1 LEALQAMS
9 LTTPVLCLGMDDVFI
24 EHGDPASLMKQ
35 IGLTAA
41 GIQQA
46 LLARWPAL
54 AQPEQSTVVPLK
66 KAS

>member
-1 LEALQAMS
+1 
-9 LTTPVLCLGMDDVFI
+9 LCLGMDDVFI